1 MLKQVVLRLRH
12 KLGFSPKPVLASKK
26 ALIDYTQKQAAYVSQ
41 TTLYGYVRT
50 RAGTSWPKLFNNET
64 YLISLRTARW
74 HIYAAC
80 VADLAQ
86 FLAARV
92 FINGG
97 IKENQAKQLAD
108 EICQIVLTNTE
119 QEDVPQSAFD
129 EVIALCQESSDSI
142 DWTDAAQTPST
153 FQSSSDAFMRWA
165 PMADQFKEQDEEIMR
180 NSIHMRWIGIRRE
193 VKETLDASP
202 IISELE

>member
-1 MLKQVVLRLRH
+1 MLKQVVLRLRD

-142 DWTDAAQTPST
+142 D
-153 FQSSSDAFMRWA
+153 
-165 PMADQFKEQDEEIMR
+165 
-180 NSIHMRWIGIRRE
+180 
-193 VKETLDASP
+193 
-202 IISELE
+202 